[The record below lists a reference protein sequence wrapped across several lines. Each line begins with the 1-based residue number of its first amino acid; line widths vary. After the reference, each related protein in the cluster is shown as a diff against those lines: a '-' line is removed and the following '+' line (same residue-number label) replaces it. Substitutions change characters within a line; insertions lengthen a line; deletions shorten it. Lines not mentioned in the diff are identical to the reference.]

1 MTGSD
6 ILQAGAPGGVS
17 GMRGTGGSITTATPA
32 MAGRQ
37 PVVDSGKQSP
47 QQDAAAGGDAS
58 MQQAVATIEEYFQQT
73 SRSLRFMVDAQSGVE
88 LFTVVDTAT
97 GEVVRQVPT
106 EAVLAAARHIR
117 EYAGDLA
124 AGTLLDI
131 LG

>member
-37 PVVDSGKQSP
+37 PVVDSGK

-106 EAVLAAARHIR
+106 EAVLMVARHIR

-124 AGTLLDI
+124 AGTLVDI